1 MAAQK
6 RVMVAF
12 QPFSQ
17 HIPQATFNQIDE
29 NTQNS
34 VFHQREIEELST
46 HFTIG
51 KNLTNPGNAFIT
63 HRVHDQRLTSLCVS
77 YATVTAVRGA
87 TIRVL
92 IARGI
97 RENEIRNQL
106 ENVDEYSFN
115 KMLTLFTGCISPRS
129 LDGLILNSRNDA
141 HFMDAQTQITKTAVD
156 RLVFQ
161 TGLEEPGWKRIKP
174 LVQLFEHFNLNAND
188 IELEKI
194 PVFHHS
200 GLGWHSLLRPNI

>member
-1 MAAQK
+1 MEYEEVRQIMEAENP
-6 RVMVAF
+6 VLVAL
-12 QPFSQ
+12 QPFAQ
-17 HIPQATFNQIDE
+17 PIPQATFNQVDE

-51 KNLTNPGNAFIT
+51 KNLTNPGNGFIT
-63 HRVHDQRLTSLCVS
+63 HRVHDQKLTSLCVS
-77 YATVTAVRGA
+77 FSTVTTVRGA

-92 IARGI
+92 IARGFPDD
-97 RENEIRNQL
+97 EIRNQL

-141 HFMDAQTQITKTAVD
+141 HFMDAQTQITRTAVD
-156 RLVFQ
+156 RLVYQ
-161 TGLEEPGWKRIKP
+161 TGLEEPGWKRITP
-174 LVQLFEHFNLNAND
+174 LVELLEHFNLNPNY
-188 IELEKI
+188 IELQKI

-200 GLGWHSLLRPNI
+200 V